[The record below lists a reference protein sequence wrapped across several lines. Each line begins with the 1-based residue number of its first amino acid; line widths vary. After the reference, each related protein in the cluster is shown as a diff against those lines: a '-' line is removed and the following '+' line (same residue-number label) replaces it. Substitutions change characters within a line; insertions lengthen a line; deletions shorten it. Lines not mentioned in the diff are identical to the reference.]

1 MRPSGLVAALAG
13 TVIMLGLW
21 LSGFAFGQTQTED
34 KGTGAPAAAPVAPG
48 APNPAGSPP
57 AAAAPAAP
65 TAPTTPTAPAAPSQ
79 AQAQPDDLAG
89 QEVTMTEQPIVYLSG
104 TAKWDSAFETIID
117 SFKKVYAF
125 LEKEKI
131 APAGPPMTIY
141 TSTDD
146 KGFDFRAA
154 VPVAA
159 PPANL
164 PEGMAAAKSP
174 SGKALKYVHRGTYD
188 TLDGTYERITN
199 QLDDK
204 GLEAQDVFVE
214 TYLTDPRTTP
224 DDKLVIEVYVPI
236 K

>member
-13 TVIMLGLW
+13 AVITLGLW
-21 LSGFAFGQTQTED
+21 LSGFALGQTQTED
-34 KGTGAPAAAPVAPG
+34 KRTGAPAAAPAAPSS
-48 APNPAGSPP
+48 PNPAGSPP
-57 AAAAPAAP
+57 AAAAP
-65 TAPTTPTAPAAPSQ
+65 TAPTTPTTPLQ

-104 TAKWDSAFETIID
+104 TAKWDNAFETIVD

-131 APAGPPMTIY
+131 APAGRPMTIY

-146 KGFDFRAA
+146 RGFDFRAA

-164 PEGMAAAKSP
+164 PEGFVAGKSP
-174 SGKALKYVHRGTYD
+174 SGKAMKYVHRGTYD
-188 TLDGTYERITN
+188 TLDDTYERITN